1 MFITYLGDAPTTW
14 RGRAF
19 EPGLAVEVCPT
30 ADAAMISKAGG
41 NPFFEVSGDEQEPE
55 QAHEPEQSDAPDLA
69 ELRTQAREL
78 GIKFGPRT
86 SAEKLQELIDEKL
99 GG

>member
-19 EPGLAVEVCPT
+19 EPGLAVEVCPI
-30 ADAAMISKAGG
+30 ADAAMISKAGD
-41 NPFFEVSGDEQEPE
+41 NPFFEVTGGKVDQGS
-55 QAHEPEQSDAPDLA
+55 APDIA
-69 ELRTQAREL
+69 ELRAQAREL

-86 SAEKLQELIDEKL
+86 GAEKLQELIDAAL
-99 GG
+99 GA

>member
-19 EPGLAVEVCPT
+19 EPGLAVEVCPI
-30 ADAAMISKAGG
+30 ADAAMISKAGD
-41 NPFFEVSGDEQEPE
+41 NPFFEVTGAEPTDVEASEPE
-55 QAHEPEQSDAPDLA
+55 QNDAPTID
-69 ELRTQAREL
+69 ELRAQAREL

-86 SAEKLQELIDEKL
+86 GAEKLQELINAEL
-99 GG
+99 GA